1 LRRKTLDPAYD
12 IRTPTAQ
19 AAAATHPLGDPAA
32 NAQPAQ
38 RTSGF
43 RTLLYKEVLRF
54 WKVSFQTI
62 AAPVLTGILYL
73 LVFGHV
79 LEAHVEA
86 FPGVSYTAFLIPGL
100 VMMSVL
106 QNAFAN
112 SSSSLIQ
119 SKITGNLVFALL
131 PPISHAEFFAAYTIA
146 SVVRGL
152 VVGVGVLA
160 VTMWFAPLSVRAP
173 LWILAFGMGGAAL
186 LGVLG
191 LIAGI
196 VSDKFDQLAAFQNFI
211 IMPATFLSGVFY
223 SVKGLPPFWLAV
235 SHLNPFFYM
244 IDGFRY
250 GFFGQGDVSPWLSL
264 SIVAASFLAL
274 SLLTLAVLRSG
285 YKLRP

>member
-1 LRRKTLDPAYD
+1 L
-12 IRTPTAQ
+12 
-19 AAAATHPLGDPAA
+19 PLAPI
-32 NAQPAQ
+32 P
-38 RTSGF
+38 SLGF

-62 AAPVLTGILYL
+62 AAPVLTGSLYL
-73 LVFGHV
+73 IVFGHV
-79 LEAHVEA
+79 LEARVEA
-86 FPGVSYTAFLIPGL
+86 FPGVGYKSFLIPGL

-119 SKITGNLVFALL
+119 SKVTGNLVFVLL
-131 PPISHAEFFAAYTIA
+131 PPISHAEFFAAYTLGSI
-146 SVVRGL
+146 VRGL
-152 VVGVGVLA
+152 VVGLGVLL
-160 VTMWFAPLSVRAP
+160 VTAWFAPLPVRVAP
-173 LWILAFGMGGAAL
+173 WIVVFALAGAAL
-186 LGVLG
+186 MGVMG

-250 GFFGQGDVSPWLSL
+250 GFFAQSDVNPWTSL
-264 SIVAASFLAL
+264 IVVLVALVVVTSIAMRMLA
-274 SLLTLAVLRSG
+274 TG
-285 YKLRP
+285 YKIRH